1 MQRQLLELTSHID
14 QVAGRLLGGYRPK
27 QLHALRVGIR
37 RIRSVLKQIG
47 SHRSRRFRKTW
58 GGFAAA
64 TNEARDWDVF
74 LITGKKL
81 LSPGEFQ
88 EFGRLNQRQIQSS
101 HDAVIEML
109 QSAHLRRHLEE
120 WRRYLE
126 LADEY
131 AGRKAPARASLEQAL
146 IRARLALA
154 FALSADDERS
164 WHKFR
169 IAVKDVR
176 YVADAGGTDPAT
188 DEQLAGVI
196 EACKSLQALL
206 GNWHDA
212 VVQLRMLDEVESSP
226 VHTRLRSE
234 ISERKDLFLSQ
245 IRDELDRSPVFS
257 PAS

>member
-1 MQRQLLELTSHID
+1 MTAIQDGKRMQRQLLELTSHID

-74 LITGKKL
+74 LITSEKL

-88 EFGRLNQRQIQSS
+88 EFGRL
-101 HDAVIEML
+101 
-109 QSAHLRRHLEE
+109 
-120 WRRYLE
+120 
-126 LADEY
+126 
-131 AGRKAPARASLEQAL
+131 AL

-154 FALSADDERS
+154 FALAADDERS

-188 DEQLAGVI
+188 DERLAEVI